1 MHYHIVEDK
10 DGDTVDAIPYCSDFC
25 NKEGEGDKYRGWNG
39 CHEGA
44 DYDQVC
50 ANCGEKILGL
60 DGIEKQAKIHTT
72 EKLQALDDEQGDNYH
87 YQLTDGEQ
95 YRLTDEELGW
105 LDFVRGRYCIADHL
119 DENIESGVYTVDTI
133 GLGEAME
140 DDGMFPKIVMLSED
154 SVLHRIAFFSATE
167 PD

>member
-1 MHYHIVEDK
+1 MHYHIVENQ
-10 DGDTVDAIPYCSDFC
+10 DGELTDAVPYCSDFC
-25 NKEGEGDKYRGWNG
+25 HREHQGILYRGWNG

-44 DYDQVC
+44 DYDQEC

-72 EKLQALDDEQGDNYH
+72 EKLQALDDEHGDNYH
-87 YQLTDGEQ
+87 YQLVDGERYKLTDGEV
-95 YRLTDEELGW
+95 EW
-105 LDFVRGRYCIADHL
+105 LDFVRGRYCIADHVI
-119 DENIESGVYTVDTI
+119 ENMEDNIYTMDTI
-133 GLGEAME
+133 GLGQAME

-154 SVLHRIAFFSATE
+154 SVLHRIAFFSANE